1 MLTNENRSTQKR
13 FIYSIVLTSLILVAE
28 VIGGLISGSLALLS
42 DAAHVFMDIFALVLS
57 FVALKLAM
65 RPPDD
70 QHSFGWYRLEVVA
83 ALINGASL
91 FIISIGIWIE
101 AVKRF
106 KSPVEVKSTEMLIIA
121 VIGLVVN
128 LVVAYILGGHDHGH
142 AGHNHVHTDEEEHNH
157 DHEHKKVSK
166 KHNLNVQSAFLHVLG
181 DAISSVGVI
190 IAAVIIHFTKVEW
203 IDPLISIMIGVIIF
217 VSAFRVL
224 KSALHILIEGVPEGL
239 SIKRIKERM
248 STVNAVKTVHD
259 LHVWN
264 LGSDQVSLSAHV
276 ILVDSFEN
284 QQSIVM
290 DQLKLLLDEEFHIQ
304 HTTIQFEQKPCA
316 SGHGGCN

>member
-13 FIYSIVLTSLILVAE
+13 FIYSIILTSLILVAE
-28 VIGGLISGSLALLS
+28 IIGGLVSGSLALLS
-42 DAAHVFMDIFALVLS
+42 DAAHVFMDIFALALS
-57 FVALKLAM
+57 FVALRLAI

-70 QHSFGWYRLEVVA
+70 QHSFGWHRLEVVA

-106 KSPVEVKSTEMLIIA
+106 QNPVAVHSTEMLIIA

-128 LVVAYILGGHDHGH
+128 VVVAFILGGHDHQ
-142 AGHNHVHTDEEEHNH
+142 H
-157 DHEHKKVSK
+157 DHGQGHDHDHSHATENKKR
-166 KHNLNVQSAFLHVLG
+166 NLNVQSAFLHVLG

-190 IAAVIIHFTKVEW
+190 VAAIIIHFTRIEW
-203 IDPLISIMIGVIIF
+203 IDPLISILIGVIIF
-217 VSAFRVL
+217 ISAFRVL

-239 SIKRIKERM
+239 SIKEINARM
-248 STVNAVKTVHD
+248 SSIESVKTVHD

-276 ILVDSFEN
+276 VLEETHEN
-284 QQSIVM
+284 QQPVVM
-290 DQLKLLLDEEFHIQ
+290 EQLKNLLDEEFHIQ
-304 HTTIQFEQKPCA
+304 HTTIQFEKKPCCD
-316 SGHGGCN
+316 GHGGCN

>member
-1 MLTNENRSTQKR
+1 MLINENRSTQKR

-28 VIGGLISGSLALLS
+28 VIGGLVSGSLALLS

-106 KSPVEVKSTEMLIIA
+106 QAPVEVKSTEMLIIA

-128 LVVAYILGGHDHGH
+128 LVVAFILGGHDHGH
-142 AGHNHVHTDEEEHNH
+142 AGHNHTHSHEEEQ
-157 DHEHKKVSK
+157 DHEHKKVK
-166 KHNLNVQSAFLHVLG
+166 TKRNLNVQSAFLHVLG

-239 SIKRIKERM
+239 SIKRIKECM

>member
-1 MLTNENRSTQKR
+1 MLTSENKSIQKR
-13 FIYSIVLTSLILVAE
+13 FIYSLILTGLILIAE
-28 VIGGLISGSLALLS
+28 VIGGIISGSLALLS
-42 DAAHVFMDIFALVLS
+42 DAAHVFADIFALALS
-57 FVALKLAM
+57 FVALRLAI

-70 QHSFGWYRLEVVA
+70 RHSFGWYRLEVIA

-106 KSPVEVKSTEMLIIA
+106 QEPVSVRSTEMFIIA

-128 LVVAYILGGHDHGH
+128 LVVAFILGGHDHDH
-142 AGHNHVHTDEEEHNH
+142 KAH
-157 DHEHKKVSK
+157 DHEHEHDQKPVRKNR
-166 KHNLNVQSAFLHVLG
+166 NLNVQSAFLHVLG

-190 IAAVIIHFTKVEW
+190 VAAILIHYTKIEW
-203 IDPLISIMIGVIIF
+203 IDPLISILIGAIIF

-224 KSALHILIEGVPEGL
+224 RRALHILLEGVPEGL
-239 SIKRIKERM
+239 SIKHINERM
-248 STVNAVKTVHD
+248 STIDAVKAVHD

-276 ILVDSFEN
+276 ILNEAHQGEQVE
-284 QQSIVM
+284 VM
-290 DQLKLLLDEEFHIQ
+290 EQLKQMLDGEFHIQ
-304 HTTIQFEQKPCA
+304 HTTIQFEKNPCLD
-316 SGHGGCN
+316 GHGGCN

>member
-1 MLTNENRSTQKR
+1 MLTTERGSIQKR
-13 FIYSIVLTSLILVAE
+13 FIYSIILTSLILVAE

-57 FVALKLAM
+57 FVALKLAL

-70 QHSFGWYRLEVVA
+70 KHSFGWYRLEVVA

-91 FIISIGIWIE
+91 FVISVGIWIE

-106 KSPVEVKSTEMLIIA
+106 QSPVEVKSTEMLIIA

-128 LVVAYILGGHDHGH
+128 IVVTFILGGHDH
-142 AGHNHVHTDEEEHNH
+142 AH
-157 DHEHKKVSK
+157 DHKHGEGHGHEHEKGTKKR
-166 KHNLNVQSAFLHVLG
+166 NLNVQSAFLHVLG

-190 IAAVIIHFTKVEW
+190 VAAVIIHYTKVEW

-224 KSALHILIEGVPEGL
+224 RSALHILLEGVPEGL
-239 SIKRIKERM
+239 SIKEINARM
-248 STVNAVKTVHD
+248 STIEAVKKVHD

-276 ILVDSFEN
+276 VLEEAHEN
-284 QQSIVM
+284 RQTEVM
-290 DQLKLLLDEEFHIQ
+290 EELKTLLDNEFHIQ
-304 HTTIQFEQKPCA
+304 HTTIQFENKPCGD
-316 SGHGGCN
+316 GHGGCN

>member
-1 MLTNENRSTQKR
+1 MLTSENKSIQKR
-13 FIYSIVLTSLILVAE
+13 FIYSLILTGLILIAE
-28 VIGGLISGSLALLS
+28 VIGGIISGSLALLS
-42 DAAHVFMDIFALVLS
+42 DAAHVFADIFALALS
-57 FVALKLAM
+57 FVALRLAI

-70 QHSFGWYRLEVVA
+70 RHSFGWYRLEVIA

-106 KSPVEVKSTEMLIIA
+106 QEPVSVRSTEMFIIA

-128 LVVAYILGGHDHGH
+128 LVVAFILGGHDHDH
-142 AGHNHVHTDEEEHNH
+142 KAH
-157 DHEHKKVSK
+157 DHEHEHDQKPVRKNR
-166 KHNLNVQSAFLHVLG
+166 NLNVQSAFLHVLG

-190 IAAVIIHFTKVEW
+190 VAAILIHYTKIEW
-203 IDPLISIMIGVIIF
+203 IDPLISILIGAIIF

-224 KSALHILIEGVPEGL
+224 RRALHILLEGVPEGL
-239 SIKRIKERM
+239 SIKHINERM
-248 STVNAVKTVHD
+248 STLEAVKAVHD

-276 ILVDSFEN
+276 ILKESHHGEQVE
-284 QQSIVM
+284 VM
-290 DQLKLLLDEEFHIQ
+290 EQLKQMLDGEFHIQ
-304 HTTIQFEQKPCA
+304 HTTIQFEKNPCLD
-316 SGHGGCN
+316 GHGGCN

>member
-1 MLTNENRSTQKR
+1 MLTTERGSIQKR

-28 VIGGLISGSLALLS
+28 VIGGLLSGSLALLS

-57 FVALKLAM
+57 FVALKLAL

-70 QHSFGWYRLEVVA
+70 RHSFGWYRLEVVA

-91 FIISIGIWIE
+91 FVISIGIWIE

-106 KSPVEVKSTEMLIIA
+106 QSPVEVKSTEMLIIA

-128 LVVAYILGGHDHGH
+128 IVVAFILGGHDHS
-142 AGHNHVHTDEEEHNH
+142 H
-157 DHEHKKVSK
+157 DHGHEHEKTTKKR
-166 KHNLNVQSAFLHVLG
+166 NLNVQSAFLHVLG
-181 DAISSVGVI
+181 DAISSIGVI
-190 IAAVIIHFTKVEW
+190 IAAIIIRFTAIEW

-224 KSALHILIEGVPEGL
+224 RSALHILLEGVPEGL
-239 SIKRIKERM
+239 SIKEINARM
-248 STVNAVKTVHD
+248 STIEAVKKVHD

-276 ILVDSFEN
+276 VLEEAHEN
-284 QQSIVM
+284 RQTAVM
-290 DQLKLLLDEEFHIQ
+290 EELKTLLDDEFHIQ
-304 HTTIQFEQKPCA
+304 HTTIQFENKPCGD
-316 SGHGGCN
+316 GHGGCN

>member
-1 MLTNENRSTQKR
+1 MLSNENRSTQKR
-13 FIYSIVLTSLILVAE
+13 FIYSIVLTSLILIAE
-28 VIGGLISGSLALLS
+28 VIGGLLSGSLALLS

-57 FVALKLAM
+57 FVALKLAI

-70 QHSFGWYRLEVVA
+70 QHSFGWHRLEVVA

-106 KSPVEVKSTEMLIIA
+106 QHPVEVRSTEMLIIA
-121 VIGLVVN
+121 VIGLAVN
-128 LVVAYILGGHDHGH
+128 VVVAFILGGHDHAHSGQ
-142 AGHNHVHTDEEEHNH
+142 DH
-157 DHEHKKVSK
+157 DHDHTHETGSK
-166 KHNLNVQSAFLHVLG
+166 KRNLNVQSAFLHVLG

-190 IAAVIIHFTKVEW
+190 IAAIIIHFTKVAW
-203 IDPLISIMIGVIIF
+203 IDPLISILIGVIIF
-217 VSAFRVL
+217 ISAFRVL

-239 SIKRIKERM
+239 SIKEINARM
-248 STVNAVKTVHD
+248 TTVEAVKTVHD

-276 ILVDSFEN
+276 ILEEALEN
-284 QQSIVM
+284 QPSAVM
-290 DQLKLLLDEEFHIQ
+290 DDLKKLLDDEFHIQ
-304 HTTIQFEQKPCA
+304 HTTIQFEKNPCGD
-316 SGHGGCN
+316 GHGGCN